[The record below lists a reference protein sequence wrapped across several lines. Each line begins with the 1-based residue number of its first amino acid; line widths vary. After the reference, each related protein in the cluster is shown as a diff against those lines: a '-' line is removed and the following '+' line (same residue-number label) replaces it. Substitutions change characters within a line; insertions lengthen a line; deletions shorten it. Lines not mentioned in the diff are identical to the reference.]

1 MEVMTTSVTND
12 LSEDGIGRIG
22 VDYRVSLEG
31 MAEGRNEL
39 NIEVAALNWVKI
51 AEVEMNDKN
60 RKIARIIVIVI
71 AAAMVGTT
79 VLWALQAMA

>member
-1 MEVMTTSVTND
+1 MIDMEVMTTSVTND

-39 NIEVAALNWVKI
+39 NIEVAALN
-51 AEVEMNDKN
+51 
-60 RKIARIIVIVI
+60 
-71 AAAMVGTT
+71 
-79 VLWALQAMA
+79 